1 MRSSSVRT
9 LTYIRAMR
17 RLKVFILSLAVISV
31 AQGQD
36 IAAFVDFFYRV
47 HVFDHGK
54 FSQIDP
60 QRPKVLK
67 LGGNKVVFRDVR
79 DDLMIYQNGELKRL
93 DRASGLE
100 PTVTDHLVGYR
111 VAGILKVYDDR
122 LRMLTPNVQDFIIED
137 SLVAFKDEIR
147 QHISVYYRG
156 ETIKLEDQLAGN
168 AVVDWKAGDN
178 VVAWISSFDRLFKVF
193 YRGRIYQLS
202 DLVTE
207 MDFQCGLDMVAYQ
220 DAFDHTFKVFHQGT
234 IYDLEDRMPHRY
246 EVGKGV
252 MAWLDLTNALK
263 VFQGGKVSTVMD
275 FAPAKW
281 GVVDSLLVIEDQA
294 FFNVFSRGRLQTVE
308 RVVPRSWQ
316 ASWSTIAYVDVDGV
330 LKVWRDGTTHNVV
343 GPQLYQQFELDR
355 NILIV
360 RLNNRTAR
368 VWWRGQTYDY

>member
-1 MRSSSVRT
+1 
-9 LTYIRAMR
+9 
-17 RLKVFILSLAVISV
+17 
-31 AQGQD
+31 
-36 IAAFVDFFYRV
+36 
-47 HVFDHGK
+47 
-54 FSQIDP
+54 
-60 QRPKVLK
+60 
-67 LGGNKVVFRDVR
+67 
-79 DDLMIYQNGELKRL
+79 
-93 DRASGLE
+93 
-100 PTVTDHLVGYR
+100 
-111 VAGILKVYDDR
+111 
-122 LRMLTPNVQDFIIED
+122 
-137 SLVAFKDEIR
+137 
-147 QHISVYYRG
+147 
-156 ETIKLEDQLAGN
+156 LAGN

-193 YRGRIYQLS
+193 YRGQIYQLS

-281 GVVDSLLVIEDQA
+281 GVVDSLLIIEDQA

-316 ASWSTIAYVDVDGV
+316 ASWTTIAYVDVDGV

-343 GPQLYQQFELDR
+343 GPQAYQEFALDR
-355 NILIV
+355 NLLIV

-368 VWWRGQTYDY
+368 VWWRGKTYDH